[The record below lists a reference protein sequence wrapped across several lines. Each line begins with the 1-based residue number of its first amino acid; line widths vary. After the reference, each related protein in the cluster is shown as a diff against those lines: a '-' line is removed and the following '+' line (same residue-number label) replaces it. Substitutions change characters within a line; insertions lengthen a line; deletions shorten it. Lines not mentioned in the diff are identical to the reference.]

1 MKSTGWLI
9 LGAAVVVIG
18 IYALTSGGNE
28 VAVSTPAESRSAPA
42 VERPLESHMRINGI
56 KCTTSEATGRV
67 TNNSKMT
74 VKLFIE
80 VQFLDSSGIVIDD
93 SNAAVRGLRRGET
106 GEWDAPYLGSR
117 SYSNCRA
124 QVTSAFEH

>member
-1 MKSTGWLI
+1 MKTTGWLVV
-9 LGAAVVVIG
+9 GAVVVIIG
-18 IYALTSGGNE
+18 IYALTSGDNE
-28 VAVSTPAESRSAPA
+28 VAVSTPAESRSVPVA
-42 VERPLESHMRINGI
+42 RPLESQMRINGT
-56 KCTTSEATGRV
+56 KCTPDEATGRV
-67 TNNSKMT
+67 TNNSDMT

-93 SNAAVRGLRRGET
+93 SNASVRGLRPEET

-117 SYSNCRA
+117 SYSNWRA

>member
-1 MKSTGWLI
+1 MKTTGWL
-9 LGAAVVVIG
+9 LVGAVVVIIG

-28 VAVSTPAESRSAPA
+28 VKFDTPAESRSAPA
-42 VERPLESHMRINGI
+42 PRPLESRMRINGI
-56 KCTTSEATGRV
+56 KCTPSEATGRV

-74 VKLFIE
+74 VNLFIE
-80 VQFLDSSGIVIDD
+80 AQFLDSSGVVVDD
-93 SNAAVRGLRRGET
+93 SNASVRGLRPGET

-124 QVTSAFEH
+124 QVSSALEH

>member
-1 MKSTGWLI
+1 MKTTGWLVV
-9 LGAAVVVIG
+9 GAVVIIIG

-28 VAVSTPAESRSAPA
+28 VTISTPAESRSSPAP
-42 VERPLESHMRINGI
+42 RPLESHMRINGI
-56 KCTTSEATGRV
+56 KCTLSEATGRV

-74 VKLFIE
+74 VNLFIE
-80 VQFLDSSGIVIDD
+80 AQFLDSSGVVVDD
-93 SNAAVRGLRRGET
+93 SNASVRGLRPGET

>member
-1 MKSTGWLI
+1 MNTMTWLVV
-9 LGAAVVVIG
+9 GAVVVIIG

-28 VAVSTPAESRSAPA
+28 VSVSTPAESRPVPTA
-42 VERPLESHMRINGI
+42 RPLESQMRINDI
-56 KCTTSEATGRV
+56 KCTLSEATGRV

-74 VKLFIE
+74 VNLFIE
-80 VQFLDSSGIVIDD
+80 AQFLDSSGIVVDD
-93 SNAAVRGLRRGET
+93 SNASVRGLRPGET

-124 QVTSAFEH
+124 QVSSAFEH

>member
-1 MKSTGWLI
+1 MNSTGWLI
-9 LGAAVVVIG
+9 VGAVIVIIG

-42 VERPLESHMRINGI
+42 PRPLESQMRINGT
-56 KCTTSEATGRV
+56 KCTPNEATGRV
-67 TNNSKMT
+67 TNNSDMT

-93 SNAAVRGLRRGET
+93 SNASVRGLRPGET

>member
-1 MKSTGWLI
+1 MNSAGWLVI
-9 LGAAVVVIG
+9 GTVVVIIG
-18 IYALTSGGNE
+18 IYTLTSGGNE
-28 VAVSTPAESRSAPA
+28 VAISTPTESRSAPIA
-42 VERPLESHMRINGI
+42 RPLESQMRINGT
-56 KCTTSEATGRV
+56 KCTLDEATGRV

-80 VQFLDSSGIVIDD
+80 VQFLDSSGVVVDD
-93 SNAAVRGLRRGET
+93 SNASVRGLRPGET